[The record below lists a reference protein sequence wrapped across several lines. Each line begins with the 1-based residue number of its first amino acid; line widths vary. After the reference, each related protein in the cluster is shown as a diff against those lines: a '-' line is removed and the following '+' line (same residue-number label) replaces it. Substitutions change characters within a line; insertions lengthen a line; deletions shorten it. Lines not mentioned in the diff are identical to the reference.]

1 MASQGL
7 FDSDILMERLSSFQ
21 HDRPDDPFIIDEIN
35 GSYSR
40 GVALELIEAI
50 SKALNAS
57 LGASGER
64 VSILS
69 ENCADWILAD
79 LAIILS
85 GHVSA
90 PLFTTMTAEKFSYA
104 VNFVDVKLLFLGPAA
119 NWEAIKS
126 EAPKDML
133 VVSLPHIEPY
143 PGTLSF
149 DEFLARGVGEP
160 APKRP
165 DADALCSLI
174 LTSGTTGNPKAVMHS
189 LRTLTHVTEAFKTI
203 TRQDGLKEKR
213 LVCHLP
219 LAHVGEKVVTVMQS
233 LLIDATITIGRGA
246 NHFLDDLRTV
256 RPTLVL
262 GVPRIWERLI
272 QLVVAQFA
280 DNGDDLR
287 ASLEADTSGALAA
300 DIREFLGLS
309 EATCCISAGAISPPF
324 VKDWFNLFGIEVS
337 DFYGQT
343 EILPLTCQRSGEQVA
358 GSVGTAA
365 PGFDLRISP
374 DGEILGRGAGTALGY
389 FKDTENTAAT
399 FRDGWVYTGDKGYL
413 DDNGNLFIVGRMG
426 DIFKTAK
433 GKYVAPEPIENLFSD
448 IPVVEQQLLHGLG
461 LTQPVMLCTLS
472 AEATRRSEPEI
483 ERALQQATAEINQ
496 QLEPHE
502 RIGAIIIDRQH
513 WTIERGLL
521 THTHKAIRERISS
534 TYFPHISAL
543 GDALREGQRNLIT
556 WA

>member
-1 MASQGL
+1 MVAQSL
-7 FDSDILMERLSSFQ
+7 VDSDILMKRLSSFRY
-21 HDRPDDPFIIDEIN
+21 DRPDASFIVDQIN
-35 GSYSR
+35 GSHSR
-40 GVALELIEAI
+40 GAALDRVEAI
-50 SKALNAS
+50 AKALSAL

-69 ENCADWILAD
+69 DNCVDWILTD
-79 LAIILS
+79 LAIIMS

-104 VNFVDVKLLFLGPAA
+104 VNFLDVKLLFLGPAA

-126 EAPKDML
+126 EAPKDMV

-149 DEFLARGVGEP
+149 DEFLARGVGKP
-160 APKRP
+160 SPKRP

-203 TRQDGLKEKR
+203 TRQEGLKEKR
-213 LVCHLP
+213 LLCHLP

-233 LLIDATITIGRGA
+233 LLIDATVTIGRGA
-246 NHFLDDLRTV
+246 THFLDDLRTV

-280 DNGDDLR
+280 DSGDDLR

-309 EATCCISAGAISPPF
+309 DATCCISAGAISPPF
-324 VKDWFNLFGIEVS
+324 VKEWFNLFGIEVS

-343 EILPLTCQRSGEQVA
+343 EILPLTCQRPGEQVA

-389 FKDTENTAAT
+389 FKDTDNTAVT
-399 FRDGWVYTGDKGYL
+399 FRDGWVHTGDKGYL
-413 DDNGNLFIVGRMG
+413 DDKGNLFIVGRMG

-448 IPVVEQQLLHGLG
+448 VPVVEQQLLFGLG

-472 AEATRRSEPEI
+472 AEAALLPKSEV
-483 ERALQQATAEINQ
+483 ERTLQLATAGINQ

-502 RIGAIIIDRQH
+502 RIGGIIVDRQH

-521 THTHKAIRERISS
+521 THTHKAIREQISS
-534 TYFPHISAL
+534 TYSRHISAL
-543 GDALREGQRNLIT
+543 GDALREGQRNLVT